1 MVGWRGEGGSEGGEG
16 GSEGGGKRKRETVSD
31 KGMAGLSEEH
41 RGRKKWEG
49 RLYE

>member
-31 KGMAGLSEEH
+31 KGMAGWRRE
-41 RGRKKWEG
+41 
-49 RLYE
+49 